1 MHRDRSDDVDR
12 VPEPAG
18 FPDGFAA
25 DPGARDSLMVL
36 ASLRG
41 ITPRT
46 LHRLAWDQG
55 TATRC
60 LDAIRGARAGSEND
74 QAVARKAD
82 PAAIAERV
90 AELGA
95 RFVVPG
101 DAEYVPAL
109 LDLQRDPPLG
119 LFVRGRSLVELA
131 NAVSVVGARNCSS
144 LGNEM
149 AMALGAGLGSVGIC
163 VVSGAARG
171 IDAAAHRGALAMG
184 GPSIAVLGSGLDVPY
199 PKGSAQLVDRI
210 EAVGAVVTEYA
221 PGVEAEPFRFP
232 ARNRLVAAL
241 GKALVVVEGAD
252 GSGSMI
258 SVDHAIDLGRDVYAV
273 PGPVTSPLAEV
284 PLALIREGATLIR
297 GAADLLSD
305 LGFGGGVRD
314 ATPHGLDERE
324 RTAWEALVEPSPPD
338 VLAKRVHMQ
347 THEMIAALVTLELRG
362 LVRSVGGRYERR
374 LLAPAPKR

>member
-1 MHRDRSDDVDR
+1 MPRDGSHDRVDR
-12 VPEPAG
+12 PVPAG
-18 FPDGFAA
+18 FPPGFGSGA
-25 DPGARDSLMVL
+25 GAREALLVL

-46 LHRLAWDQG
+46 LHALAWSCR
-55 TATRC
+55 TAQRC
-60 LDAIRGARAGSEND
+60 LQAVCEGRVGSEND
-74 QAVARKAD
+74 RDAARGAD
-82 PAAIAERV
+82 PATIVRRLEAA
-90 AELGA
+90 GA
-95 RFVVPG
+95 RFVIPG
-101 DAEYVPAL
+101 DDEYVPAF
-109 LDLQRDPPLG
+109 LDLQHDPPVG
-119 LFVRGRSLVELA
+119 VFVRGRSLAELVQ
-131 NAVSVVGARNCSS
+131 AVSVVGARNCSS
-144 LGNEM
+144 LGNEA
-149 AMALGAGLGSVGIC
+149 AMAIGAGLGSVGIC

-171 IDAAAHRGALAMG
+171 IDAAAHRGALAVE

-199 PKGSAQLVDRI
+199 PKGSAQLVERI
-210 EAVGAVVTEYA
+210 AAAGAVVTEYA

-284 PLALIREGATLIR
+284 PLALIRDGATLIR

-305 LGFGGGVRD
+305 LGFVGRVAE
-314 ATPHGLDERE
+314 ATPEGLEPRE
-324 RTAWEALVEPSPPD
+324 RAAWEALVEPSPPD
-338 VLAKRVHMQ
+338 VLATRVRMQ
-347 THEMIAALVTLELRG
+347 THEVIAALVTLELRG

-374 LLAPAPKR
+374 LLAPTPDR